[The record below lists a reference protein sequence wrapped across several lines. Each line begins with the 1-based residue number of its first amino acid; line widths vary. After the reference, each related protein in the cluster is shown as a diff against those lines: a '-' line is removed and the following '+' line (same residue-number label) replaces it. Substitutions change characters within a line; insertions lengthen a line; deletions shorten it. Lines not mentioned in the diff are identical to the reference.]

1 MNVKKIDEN
10 KLPILFG
17 EKNRPS
23 EVVTNLDDLK
33 VEGQAFESYSP
44 KAGAIYRFPA
54 LNDAVIKKQPVQEGG
69 TAMQFLIGC
78 EMSTDGGNTFVP
90 AWLSIN
96 SLAKRDAKQNPVHPT
111 WYALGNVYARA
122 AKLCEMGEIKA
133 AEDGRDIDTPV
144 FDKGRPVY
152 EIVKNEKG
160 EPVLNKDGEAEM
172 QVKTRPQKIYDLTP
186 AA

>member
-1 MNVKKIDEN
+1 MNVKKIEES

-23 EVVTNLDDLK
+23 EVVTNMDDLK

-44 KAGAIYRFPA
+44 KAGAIYRFPIFKDA
-54 LNDAVIKKQPVQEGG
+54 LVKKQPVQEGG

-78 EMSTDGGNTFVP
+78 EMSTDDGKTFVP
-90 AWLSIN
+90 AWLSLN
-96 SLAKRDAKQNPVHPT
+96 SLAKRDAKQNPVHPS

-122 AKLCEMGEIKA
+122 EKLCALGEIKSDA
-133 AEDGRDIDTPV
+133 DGREIATPV
-144 FDKGRPVY
+144 FDSGRPVY
-152 EIVKNEKG
+152 EIVKDENG
-160 EPVLNKDGEAEM
+160 NPVLNKDGEAEM
-172 QVKTRPQKIYDLTP
+172 RVKTRPQKVYDITP